1 MKARAYNDF
10 WTLAILVR
18 WLTAAMAVMY
28 HVRFLLFAP
37 YPNVNDTGWALTI
50 FYFVTG
56 LGHEAFVMY
65 MVISG
70 LLIGGPAVRRWL
82 RGINPCSDLVRR
94 STWFYS
100 LLTPALLFGGAY
112 DLIGSS
118 RFAASGVYAYF
129 PQYSPMLN
137 LETFTGNMLML
148 QRFVVPGLGSNTMLY
163 LLAYECWAY
172 LILFA
177 WFVLRKRNLALAW
190 HTSLFVTVAG
200 GLLAPE
206 FIGYFI
212 LWMLG
217 MGVYRTGHN
226 TGVRISRLYGVLAF
240 TVGLLAS
247 RLGGAHLHQ
256 MPDAIIPAVRMAL
269 DLLFGSGFALLAMAV
284 LTTQEQHAIPARFQL
299 SAWKLN
305 RNFKGADMVL
315 FATHF
320 PFMMFIVAAASSAFH
335 VTLGAQP
342 GAPAFAMFGVTIFAI
357 YLHAYAFSAW
367 ISPLA
372 EIARQKMML
381 PWRHYFK

>member
-1 MKARAYNDF
+1 
-10 WTLAILVR
+10 
-18 WLTAAMAVMY
+18 
-28 HVRFLLFAP
+28 
-37 YPNVNDTGWALTI
+37 
-50 FYFVTG
+50 
-56 LGHEAFVMY
+56 MY

-70 LLIGGPAVRRWL
+70 LLIGGPAVRRW
-82 RGINPCSDLVRR
+82 RRAIDPSSDLVRR

-100 LLTPALLFGGAY
+100 VLTPALLFGGAY
-112 DLIGSS
+112 DLIGSC

-129 PQYSPMLN
+129 PQYSPTLN
-137 LETFTGNMLML
+137 LETITGNMLML

-190 HTSLFVTVAG
+190 HTTLFVTVAG
-200 GLLAPE
+200 GFLAPE
-206 FIGYFI
+206 FVGYLL

-217 MGVYRTGHN
+217 TGVYCTRHHMGIR
-226 TGVRISRLYGVLAF
+226 VSRWYGVLAF
-240 TVGLLAS
+240 TAGLLIS
-247 RLGGAHLHQ
+247 RLGGTHVHQ
-256 MPDAIIPAVRMAL
+256 IPEAIVPAVRMML

-284 LTTQEQHAIPARFQL
+284 LTTREKHVIPAKLRL
-299 SAWKLN
+299 SAWPLN
-305 RNFKGADMVL
+305 RNFKGADFVL

-320 PFMMFIVAAASSAFH
+320 PFMMFIVAAASSPFH

-342 GAPAFAMFGVTIFAI
+342 GAPAFAMFGVTVFAI

-372 EIARQKMML
+372 EIARQKMLL
-381 PWRHYFK
+381 PWRHHLDKHT